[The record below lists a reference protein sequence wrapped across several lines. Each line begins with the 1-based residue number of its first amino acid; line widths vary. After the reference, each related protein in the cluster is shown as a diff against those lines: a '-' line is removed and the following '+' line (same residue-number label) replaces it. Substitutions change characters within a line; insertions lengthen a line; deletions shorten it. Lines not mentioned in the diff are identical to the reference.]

1 MEMSGPKRG
10 ILLLSDV
17 LMEFDMRI
25 KTGEKEE
32 DDLQLIDG
40 LEHLTQR
47 IPTRPFVL
55 RFTGSCGAVDM
66 CLTFVEAGMEARI
79 EVVICE
85 VKTDFNLSLSSF
97 VSVRK
102 ELTEFQIFHGTIGG
116 LVTKTFVVAFP
127 AYTIMHLKFKVGVK
141 GSVDAA
147 HYCSFN
153 SKQHGCVIRKI
164 KLDMATILVKVN
176 VSPPWL

>member
-1 MEMSGPKRG
+1 MSGPKRG
-10 ILLLSDV
+10 ILLLSDI

-40 LEHLTQR
+40 VEHLTQR

-55 RFTGSCGAVDM
+55 RFNGSCGAVDM

-97 VSVRK
+97 VSVTK

-127 AYTIMHLKFKVGVK
+127 AHTIMHLKFKVGAK

-153 SKQHGCVIRKI
+153 SNQHGCVNRQI